1 MGKPHITAQFDERLR
16 DLIIFLKNH
25 KIFDNTEIIPIN
37 DPFGNTTTNRSINAL
52 VVSEETKNVALK
64 INNRRLKSG
73 LSPVEIIVVKMVP
86 AENCKPI
93 STTRI
98 RDGEID
104 KEGHILK
111 KS

>member
-1 MGKPHITAQFDERLR
+1 M
-16 DLIIFLKNH
+16 
-25 KIFDNTEIIPIN
+25 EIIPIN
-37 DPFGNTTTNRSINAL
+37 DPFGNTTTNRSIKAL

-64 INNRRLKSG
+64 INNKRLKSG